1 MTSPGT
7 EPRWL
12 NRTEMRAWRAYVI
25 GTELMRQQLHRE
37 LQEAHDLTIADYEV
51 LVQLSER
58 DGRRMRMSE
67 LAGRVASSKSRLS
80 HQISRLEKAGLVRRT
95 TCPDDARGVIAELT
109 DAGLRSL
116 AAAAPTHVAGVR
128 RHLIDLLTPAEQD
141 ALATI
146 FERVLDHLPHPAT
159 LTP

>member
-1 MTSPGT
+1 
-7 EPRWL
+7 
-12 NRTEMRAWRAYVI
+12 MRAWRAYII
-25 GTELMRQQLHRE
+25 GTELMRQQLHRQ
-37 LQEAHDLTIADYEV
+37 LQEAHGMTIADYEV

-58 DGRRMRMSE
+58 AGRRMRMTE

-109 DAGLRSL
+109 DAGMAQLR
-116 AAAAPTHVAGVR
+116 AAAPTHVAGVR
-128 RHLIDLLTPAEQD
+128 EHLIDILTPDEHE

-146 FERVLDHLPHPAT
+146 FERVLNHLDGLPS
-159 LTP
+159 

>member
-1 MTSPGT
+1 
-7 EPRWL
+7 
-12 NRTEMRAWRAYVI
+12 MRAWRAYII

-58 DGRRMRMSE
+58 DGRRMRMTE

-109 DAGLRSL
+109 ESGLNSL

-128 RHLIDLLTPAEQD
+128 RHLIDLLTPAEQQ
-141 ALATI
+141 ALTTI
-146 FERVLDHLPHPAT
+146 FERVLAHLDSDHPAT